1 MADGVDLSRFRFTLR
16 GLSSAIRT
24 LRALIWSLRALE
36 ADHSRELSARLR
48 NFERRSGGRIRGD
61 ADISCVAGPFF
72 GDGLGVAHHRWGP
85 GRWGA
90 GRVTSPWRETC
101 LAWLAMARES
111 RLEKHVSQ
119 FRSLIAS
126 QAGLAKPVQYEL
138 KLKC

>member
-36 ADHSRELSARLR
+36 ADHHSRELSARLR

-85 GRWGA
+85 GRWQVGRGA
-90 GRVTSPWRETC
+90 RGV
-101 LAWLAMARES
+101 AMAGNMSRVARHGESRES
-111 RLEKHVSQ
+111 RNM
-119 FRSLIAS
+119 FRSFA
-126 QAGLAKPVQYEL
+126 V
-138 KLKC
+138 